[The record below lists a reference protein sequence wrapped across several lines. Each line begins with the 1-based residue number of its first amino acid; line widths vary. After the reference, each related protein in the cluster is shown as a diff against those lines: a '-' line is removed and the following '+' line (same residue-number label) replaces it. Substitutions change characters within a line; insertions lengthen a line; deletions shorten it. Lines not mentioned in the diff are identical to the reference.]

1 MTDNMNENK
10 TYEHAEEV
18 IKAMQDEYAKDV
30 IKDYVM
36 PPLVNLKTDEAI
48 GFAVALQVSAKYD
61 YNERLLN
68 EWKERFEADEYQ
80 VSVKHNQLWLTFKI
94 RRFEPSDK
102 HIAKMSHAIGLDN
115 KQHDKDRVYNAY
127 RNSSVYNEPDNLWD
141 ELVISGFAKTKRA
154 KDEYRY
160 AVTPK
165 GFQFLAEH
173 HKIMIRYENEY
184 EGRTER

>member
-1 MTDNMNENK
+1 MIGNMNENK
-10 TYEHAEEV
+10 TYEHAAEV

-36 PPLVNLKTDEAI
+36 PPLVNMKTDEAI

-68 EWKERFEADEYQ
+68 EWKERFDADEYQ

-115 KQHDKDRVYNAY
+115 KQPDKDGVYNAY
-127 RNSSVYNEPDNLWD
+127 RNGSVYNEPDNLWD

-154 KDEYRY
+154 KDDYRY
-160 AVTPK
+160 AVTQK
-165 GFQFLAEH
+165 GFQFLAEY
-173 HKIMIRYENEY
+173 HKIMIRYESEY
-184 EGRTER
+184 EGRAK

>member
-1 MTDNMNENK
+1 MNENK
-10 TYEHAEEV
+10 TYEHASEV
-18 IKAMQDEYAKDV
+18 IKAMQEEYVKGV
-30 IKDYVM
+30 IKDYEM
-36 PPLVNLKTDEAI
+36 NSLVNMKTGETI
-48 GFAVALQVSAKYD
+48 GFAVVLQVSAKYD
-61 YNERLLN
+61 YRENLLN

-102 HIAKMSHAIGLDN
+102 HIAKMSHAIGLDH
-115 KQHDKDRVYNAY
+115 KQPDKDGVYDAY
-127 RNSSVYNEPDNLWD
+127 RNGSVYNEPDNLWD

-154 KDEYRY
+154 KDDYRY

-165 GFQFLAEH
+165 GFQFLAEY